1 MTAPLRTQ
9 DTIAAVAT
17 PAGNGGIAVIRISGP
32 DAVGVAD
39 RVFRGRIPLSSAAS
53 HTVHYGSVVGE
64 DGRPADAIL
73 ATVFRAPHSYTGEEV
88 VELGTHG
95 GHFVSRAVLRLVIA
109 AGARPADPG
118 EFTLRAFLNDR
129 LDLAQAEAVAD
140 LIHARSE
147 RAHRVSMEQL
157 TGKLSGHIR
166 ELRSTLTDLCSLL
179 ELELDFSEEGIELA
193 RRDELLSKLSGVR
206 ERIQTILSR
215 YSTGKMARE
224 GVRVA
229 LAGKPNVGKSSLLNI
244 LLEEERAIVSEI
256 PGTTRDVIEESI
268 TLHGMEF
275 VFTDTAGIRESVDL
289 IEKEG
294 IRRTMQHIRKADI
307 VLFMVDASEE
317 IGKGEADMLEEAMNS
332 LPKHGKSILVVN
344 KADRKASGFSL
355 PVIPDR
361 PSVEISCKTHT
372 GIDMLKS
379 MLFETAIPDHA
390 DESDAPL
397 ITNERHKDALVH
409 ALESLDSA
417 ERSIQQNMSGEFVA
431 VDLREALNHLGDII
445 GLTTPEDIL
454 NNIFARFCIGK

>member
-1 MTAPLRTQ
+1 MTAPLRTH

-39 RVFRGRIPLSSAAS
+39 RLFRGRIPLSSAKS
-53 HTVHYGSVVGE
+53 HTVHYGSVAGE
-64 DGRPADAIL
+64 DGRAVDAVL
-73 ATVFRAPHSYTGEEV
+73 ATLFRAPHSYTGEDV

-147 RAHRVSMEQL
+147 RAHRLSMEQL
-157 TGKLSGHIR
+157 EGKLSGRIR
-166 ELRSTLTDLCSLL
+166 ELRTALTDLCSLL

-193 RRDELLSKLSGVR
+193 RREELLSIMTGVR
-206 ERIQTILSR
+206 NNVDSIITGFTS
-215 YSTGKMARE
+215 GKMSRE

-229 LAGKPNVGKSSLLNI
+229 LAGKPNVGKSSLLNV

-256 PGTTRDVIEESI
+256 PGTTRDIIEESI
-268 TLHGMEF
+268 TLHGVEF
-275 VFTDTAGIRESVDL
+275 IFTDTAGIRESVDL

-294 IRRTMQHIRKADI
+294 IRRTIAHIQKADI

-317 IGKGEADMLEEAMNS
+317 IGGGEAAMLKEAVND
-332 LPKHGKSILVVN
+332 LPEHGKFIMVVN
-344 KADRKASGFSL
+344 KSDSRNAGFNPSVL
-355 PVIPDR
+355 PAGPI
-361 PSVEISCKTHT
+361 VEISCKSQS
-372 GIDMLKS
+372 GIDSLKAL
-379 MLFETAIPDHA
+379 LFETAIPRYEN
-390 DESDAPL
+390 ESDTPH
-397 ITNERHKDALVH
+397 ITSERHRDALLR
-409 ALESLDSA
+409 AIESLDIAQHSL
-417 ERSIQQNMSGEFVA
+417 EQNMSGEFVA
-431 VDLREALNHLGDII
+431 VDIREALNHLGDII